1 MSALAALA
9 LLATTGCS
17 PSVPSDEP
25 ADTSPTRA
33 SSPAT
38 PTDTASPTVTP
49 SSSDP
54 ASPSGTPQ
62 SPTPQSPT
70 PVGSPLSPAP
80 DTPGQ
85 TPSASAATPSPTGP
99 PPVLDR
105 AAANRDLTI
114 ADFFAT
120 PIEWN
125 DGQFDVASE
134 RGLTGIS
141 GPLRTCAEDEAS
153 AQTFE
158 LRLANQFSRFSAR
171 FGQANNSESS
181 DAEMLVRIIGN
192 GTFIDSKRVKF
203 NKLESIQVPVNGVN
217 ALKIEVFMTGKACD
231 ENLVVNA
238 VLTGV
243 RLE

>member
-1 MSALAALA
+1 MTALAALA
-9 LLATTGCS
+9 LLAATGCS
-17 PSVPSDEP
+17 PTVPSDRSAE
-25 ADTSPTRA
+25 
-33 SSPAT
+33 AT
-38 PTDTASPTVTP
+38 PTTEISSPTPSDTASPSETP
-49 SSSDP
+49 SSSDTASP
-54 ASPSGTPQ
+54 SETPLTPSPSGTPL
-62 SPTPQSPT
+62 T
-70 PVGSPLSPAP
+70 PAP
-80 DTPGQ
+80 STPGQ
-85 TPSASAATPSPTGP
+85 TPAPSSAEPLPTGP

-105 AAANRDLTI
+105 AAANRDLATS
-114 ADFFAT
+114 DFFAI
-120 PIEWN
+120 PVEWTG
-125 DGQFDVASE
+125 GQFDVASE

-158 LRLANQFSRFSAR
+158 LRLANQFSRISAR

-181 DAEMLVRIIGN
+181 DAEMLVRIVGN

-217 ALKIEVFMTGKACD
+217 ALKIQVFMTGKGCD
-231 ENLVVNA
+231 ENKVVNA